1 MKTILVG
8 TDYTAAG
15 NRAVRYA
22 AEMAFQYKARLIVV
36 HATQLML
43 VTEAPMEL
51 SYVLDKMEE
60 SDHKKML
67 LLENNLKRK
76 YDMRLKITTE
86 VQTGFVANIIENKS
100 HQHHPDLIV
109 MGMPQLDFFSQKIFG
124 TAGFQIVSKIDV
136 PVLLIPESGRF
147 KPLKKVVL
155 AADGLAIKSK
165 KGLNFITDILSSN
178 ATSLSYLHIKDELY
192 PGFLKPYW
200 NKLHQTFGSLPSQV
214 HEVSAISGK
223 TAQIIHDWSK
233 KHKADWVITV
243 ARERNI
249 FWNLFHESVSKK
261 LAYLSQIP
269 VLIIHDK

>member
-1 MKTILVG
+1 MKSILVG
-8 TDYTAAG
+8 TDYTTTG

-51 SYVLDKMEE
+51 SYILDEMEIT
-60 SDHKKML
+60 DHKKML
-67 LLENNLKRK
+67 VLENNLKRK

-86 VQTGFVANIIENKS
+86 VQTGFVADIIQNKS

-109 MGMPQLDFFSQKIFG
+109 MGMPQLDFFSQKILG
-124 TAGFQIVSKIDV
+124 TAGLQILTKIDT
-136 PVLLIPESGRF
+136 PVLIVPESARF
-147 KPLKKVVL
+147 KPLKKIIL
-155 AADGLAIKSK
+155 AADGLTIKSK
-165 KGLNFITDILSSN
+165 KGLNFITEILSTTS
-178 ATSLSYLHIKDELY
+178 TSLSYLHVKDDLY
-192 PGFLKPYW
+192 PGYLKAYW
-200 NKLHQTFGSLPSQV
+200 NKMHQTFGSLPNQV

-223 TAQIIHDWSK
+223 TAKIIHEWSK

-261 LAYLSQIP
+261 IAYLSQIP
-269 VLIIHDK
+269 VLLIHDK